1 MPFFPT
7 PTRPLSF
14 FKMQSWKRQP
24 MSSSPLDSSRSNLK
38 DPGGLKPPERS
49 PWCWLQ
55 QIESRCKE
63 AGLLPL
69 DLLFKCKSL
78 MHLFEQLKYALERS
92 CLFASEETMA
102 HESLSATAGTPART
116 YSWVACFFVYTQEE
130 ERALIIDTI
139 KEDFKKISNLT
150 QNSLGFWDRL
160 LTAGSP
166 ICLRVA
172 DPTLLQFL

>member
-38 DPGGLKPPERS
+38 DPRGLKPPEQS

-116 YSWVACFFVYTQEE
+116 YS
-130 ERALIIDTI
+130 
-139 KEDFKKISNLT
+139 
-150 QNSLGFWDRL
+150 
-160 LTAGSP
+160 
-166 ICLRVA
+166 
-172 DPTLLQFL
+172 